1 MPYQKVTYLEE
12 LPDIDEVD
20 GGDSNSRPNTNM
32 TQQQAQMS
40 KRFIRHAPSMFPES
54 GMVLNPS
61 ESVSYNNNSEENMNN
76 PGTIQNN
83 IFRNSP
89 IIEMPNNMSQQMQMQ
104 MQPPVMTCQD
114 IFYHIESCPLCT
126 KFYKHDNTMYL
137 ITIAILV
144 LVCALLLKKVLFE

>member
-1 MPYQKVTYLEE
+1 MPYQKVTYLDD

-20 GGDSNSRPNTNM
+20 GSSGGRPNTNL
-32 TQQQAQMS
+32 TSTQAQMS
-40 KRFIRHAPSMFPES
+40 KRFIRNTHSMIPES
-54 GMVLNPS
+54 GMVTKPFDPAS
-61 ESVSYNNNSEENMNN
+61 FTTNNEERLDN

-83 IFRNSP
+83 VFRNSP
-89 IIEMPNNMSQQMQMQ
+89 IIEMPNVMAQQP
-104 MQPPVMTCQD
+104 QPHVMTCQD

-144 LVCALLLKKVLFE
+144 LVCALLLKKVLFEA